1 MTDEAVD
8 RYLAKCRFGEYIYA
22 ELKHNTYLFGIFIL
36 TWVYAYVHRQCVDFE
51 KCASF
56 NFIFHRK
63 YAPDEEGRENRKKPK
78 RLILQIGDLFGSS
91 GCSFIERSMTDYNYV
106 KRVTTK
112 QARAFK
118 KKETERGDNIEDDS
132 DSEEENEEN
141 DDGIDSD
148 ENGSEPDKQPTD
160 VEKFVWETASLHGER
175 HALVILAAFKGSL
188 HTNTAENDT
197 V

>member
-1 MTDEAVD
+1 M
-8 RYLAKCRFGEYIYA
+8 YYF
-22 ELKHNTYLFGIFIL
+22 
-36 TWVYAYVHRQCVDFE
+36 
-51 KCASF
+51 
-56 NFIFHRK
+56 FIFAEHDRRGCGQVLGEVPIRRIHLRRTEAQHIPVWNIHLDVSISTPTCADIETSARRCSKRQNVSVLILSFTHRK
-63 YAPDEEGRENRKKPK
+63 YAPDGEGGEDTKKPK

-118 KKETERGDNIEDDS
+118 KKETERGDSIEDDS
-132 DSEEENEEN
+132 DSEEEDNEN

-160 VEKFVWETASLHGER
+160 VEKFM
-175 HALVILAAFKGSL
+175 
-188 HTNTAENDT
+188 
-197 V
+197 